1 MTIYDTRD
9 GRKERGQLRTRVLQ
23 LGELLGWR
31 PCEVIAFTEAVAN
44 REWQH
49 CGREEFEA
57 VLEEYRAIGQIIQ
70 AKVEKRANRAAQDSQ
85 RERGHYAPFE

>member
-1 MTIYDTRD
+1 
-9 GRKERGQLRTRVLQ
+9 
-23 LGELLGWR
+23 
-31 PCEVIAFTEAVAN
+31 VIAFTEAVAN

-57 VLEEYRAIGQIIQ
+57 VLEEYRAIGQIIR
-70 AKVEKRANRAAQDSQ
+70 AKVEKHTSRAAQDSQ